1 MAQPSSNNIRP
12 YESLLKLLIDF
23 TMHFSPGL
31 DAENPHAALVHE
43 LKIWRKP
50 YPDLN
55 NNKRVFQR
63 DEYEATYVIKTSSN
77 EQVCI
82 ANTLLQTGKW

>member
-1 MAQPSSNNIRP
+1 
-12 YESLLKLLIDF
+12 
-23 TMHFSPGL
+23 MHFSPGL

-43 LKIWRKP
+43 LNIWRKP

-82 ANTLLQTGKW
+82 AKADTRDAAVSDCRVCSSQFYRRGDQY